1 MTFPEIDDAVLA
13 VADEHWHKVAMV
25 IIRAAE
31 RLGSELPEG
40 DAGYRLVAK
49 RIAALVEDGR
59 LVAQGDNC
67 KWRHSEVRLPC
78 SGERRPRGASRG
90 RLR

>member
-1 MTFPEIDDAVLA
+1 MTSSKIDDAVLA
-13 VADEHWHKVAMV
+13 VADEHWHKIAMM

-40 DAGYRLVAK
+40 DAGHRLVAQ

-59 LVAQGDNC
+59 LIAQGDIS
-67 KWRHSEVRLPC
+67 KWRHSEVRLPIRIGH
-78 SGERRPRGASRG
+78 SPR
-90 RLR
+90 